1 MQKKVSS
8 SAPQSAQSIPS
19 SSSILTNK
27 SNEQTNHISRTS
39 SFSSLNDHMLNENMN
54 TSFSVPVTNSGSLSS
69 NKTKNNS
76 NNDDTRSITSETNSL
91 NQMNRNYN
99 EVICGNDDVYVVD
112 IDKQKIIEKVV
123 TLQKTLAKRNE
134 KIDFLQDHVNQLTL
148 DLQRKT
154 RWVSK

>member
-1 MQKKVSS
+1 MQKKVSSSNS

-54 TSFSVPVTNSGSLSS
+54 TSFSIPVTNSGSLSS

-76 NNDDTRSITSETNSL
+76 NNDDTRSINSEPVLYIFMTIKAFLFS
-91 NQMNRNYN
+91 
-99 EVICGNDDVYVVD
+99 
-112 IDKQKIIEKVV
+112 IDWPFF
-123 TLQKTLAKRNE
+123 N
-134 KIDFLQDHVNQLTL
+134 
-148 DLQRKT
+148 
-154 RWVSK
+154 